1 MHSYSPELITT
12 WIKIGDH
19 FINQANIRGIA
30 RQGSGTRIQR
40 ITGNDLFVKVEYE
53 RVKELMPPLG

>member
-1 MHSYSPELITT
+1 MHTSSPDKINT

-19 FINQANIRGIA
+19 FINQSNIRGIA

-40 ITGNDLFVKVEYE
+40 VTGSDIFVKADYNK
-53 RVKELMPPLG
+53 VKELMPPLG

>member
-1 MHSYSPELITT
+1 MHSNSSELITT

-40 ITGNDLFVKVEYE
+40 ITGSDLFVKAGYE